1 MNILYLVHD
10 GNTVKIPFYCYDA
23 LYFQRL
29 KSLNIGYWD
38 AGERQFVVPGEMLT
52 GAVTATFVN
61 DGLVVVETGKAPVA
75 RTALYGFF
83 DAGAPVPARKTALK
97 PVPVRDA
104 LPDDPRM
111 RLLET
116 ELRARKY
123 SPRTVKTYLYFV
135 RDFFRF
141 SANFPEEEV
150 KAALK
155 AYMAHLES
163 EGYAASSMNL
173 AISAITFFYAHADRQ
188 GPRSINGVKRPK
200 KDHRL
205 PAVLDKVE
213 VRKIIESAPNIK
225 HRLLL
230 TLLYSAGLRVSEAVT
245 LKMTDIDFGRKLIMV
260 RQSKGRK
267 DRCTPLADG
276 AAALLR
282 EYDAL
287 QDGQGKWLFPGQNAG
302 EHITIRTAQK
312 IFEQA
317 LLRAGISREAS
328 VHSLRHSF
336 ATHLLENGTDIR
348 YIQELLGHNS
358 VKTTQRYTHVALRD
372 ALSIRSPLDTP

>member
-1 MNILYLVHD
+1 MRIVYVLYD
-10 GNTVKIPFYCYDA
+10 GKETFIPFYDYDEA
-23 LYFQRL
+23 LFLALATRRL
-29 KSLNIGYWD
+29 GYWD
-38 AGERQFVVPGEMLT
+38 SYLKVYRLKERIGADVAASVFSGRTLVEAGPEPLLKVS
-52 GAVTATFVN
+52 
-61 DGLVVVETGKAPVA
+61 
-75 RTALYGFF
+75 GFF
-83 DAGAPVPARKTALK
+83 RAHWERGQEPERIEAPPVP
-97 PVPVRDA
+97 DA
-104 LPDDPRM
+104 VSDDSLM
-111 RLLET
+111 RLFET

-123 SPRTVKTYLYFV
+123 SPRTIKTYLHFV
-135 RDFFRF
+135 RDFFRV
-141 SANFPEEEV
+141 SANFPVEQA
-150 KAALK
+150 KTALK
-155 AYMAHLES
+155 AYIARLES
-163 EGYAASSMNL
+163 QGYAASSMNL
-173 AISAITFFYAHADRQ
+173 AISAITFFYAHAGGQ
-188 GPRSINGVKRPK
+188 RSLSWNGVKRPK

-205 PAVLDKVE
+205 PSVLDKGE
-213 VRKIIESAPNIK
+213 VRQIIESAANIK
-225 HRLLL
+225 QRLLL

-245 LKMTDIDFGRKLIMV
+245 LKMTDIDFRRKLIVV

-276 AAALLR
+276 AAVLLR

-287 QDGQGKWLFPGQNAG
+287 QDGQGKWLFPGQNTG

-317 LLRAGISREAS
+317 LLRAGVPREAS

-372 ALSIRSPLDTP
+372 ALIIRSPLDTP

>member
-1 MNILYLVHD
+1 MCIVYILYNGKEAV
-10 GNTVKIPFYCYDA
+10 IPFYDYDEA
-23 LYFQRL
+23 LFLALTTRRF
-29 KSLNIGYWD
+29 GYWD
-38 AGERQFVVPGEMLT
+38 ASLKIFRLKERID
-52 GAVTATFVN
+52 TAIAASVFSGKV
-61 DGLVVVETGKAPVA
+61 LVEAGPEPFLKVSGFFKAHWERGKEPERIEAAPVLD
-75 RTALYGFF
+75 RFP
-83 DAGAPVPARKTALK
+83 DA
-97 PVPVRDA
+97 
-104 LPDDPRM
+104 PRM
-111 RLLET
+111 HLLET

-123 SPRTVKTYLYFV
+123 SPRTVKIYLHFV
-135 RDFFRF
+135 CDFLRF
-141 SANFPEEEV
+141 SENFPEEEV
-150 KAALK
+150 NAALK
-155 AYMAHLES
+155 AYIAHLES

-188 GPRSINGVKRPK
+188 GPYSINGVKRPK

-205 PAVLDKVE
+205 PAVLDKGE
-213 VRKIIESAPNIK
+213 VRKIIESTANIK

-245 LKMTDIDFGRKLIMV
+245 LKMADIDFRRKLITV

-267 DRCTPLADG
+267 DRCTLLADG

-287 QDGQGKWLFPGQNAG
+287 QDGQIRWLFPGQNAG

-317 LLRAGISREAS
+317 LLRAGVSREAS

-348 YIQELLGHNS
+348 YIHELLGHNS

-372 ALSIRSPLDTP
+372 ALGIRSPLDTP

>member
-1 MNILYLVHD
+1 VY
-10 GNTVKIPFYCYDA
+10 
-23 LYFQRL
+23 RL
-29 KSLNIGYWD
+29 KERIDSGIAASVFSGRTLVE
-38 AGERQFVVPGEMLT
+38 AGPEPFLKVS
-52 GAVTATFVN
+52 
-61 DGLVVVETGKAPVA
+61 
-75 RTALYGFF
+75 GFF
-83 DAGAPVPARKTALK
+83 NALWERGQEPERIEPAPARAA
-97 PVPVRDA
+97 VS
-104 LPDDPRM
+104 DDPLM
-111 RLLET
+111 RLLEM

-123 SPRTVKTYLYFV
+123 SPRTVKTYLHFV
-135 RDFFRF
+135 REFFRF
-141 SANFPEEEV
+141 STNFPEERA
-150 KAALK
+150 AALK
-155 AYMAHLES
+155 AYIARLES

-173 AISAITFFYAHADRQ
+173 AISAVTFFYAHVGHRPHSTS
-188 GPRSINGVKRPK
+188 GIKRPK

-205 PAVLDKVE
+205 PAVLDKGE
-213 VRKIIESAPNIK
+213 VRKIIESAANVK

-245 LKMTDIDFGRKLIMV
+245 LRMTDIDFKRKLIMV
-260 RQSKGRK
+260 RQGKGRK

-287 QDGQGKWLFPGQNAG
+287 QGGQGRWLFPGQNAG

-317 LLRAGISREAS
+317 LSRTGIIREAS

-358 VKTTQRYTHVALRD
+358 VKTTQRYTHVALRE
-372 ALSIRSPLDTP
+372 AFIIRSPLDTP